1 MHRIPVRLR
10 FCMPPEYRTSRRVE
24 WADTD
29 SAGIIHFANY
39 FRYMEEVEHE
49 FLRSLGLSVLMEHEG
64 HQLTWPRVSA
74 SCDFVRPVRFEDV
87 LDVQLTVTRIGQKSL
102 TFAFVFSHDGS
113 EVARGQLVTACCRK
127 EADRLTAI
135 PIPEWIRAK
144 IDARPV
150 VDRPDSDPN

>member
-1 MHRIPVRLR
+1 
-10 FCMPPEYRTSRRVE
+10 MPHEYRTTRRVE

-74 SCDFVRPVRFEDV
+74 SCDFVRPVRFENV
-87 LDVQLTVTRIGQKSL
+87 LDVQLTVTRVGQKSL
-102 TFAFVFSHDGS
+102 TFGFVFSQDS
-113 EVARGQLVTACCRK
+113 TEVARGQLVTACCRK
-127 EADRLTAI
+127 EADRLTSI
-135 PIPEWIRAK
+135 PIPAWTRAR
-144 IDARPV
+144 IDTKPE
-150 VDRPDSDPN
+150 PNEPGSDLK